1 MTGNDQLLLIK
12 YELKL
17 PSEATPT
24 SIAIQ
29 NQIQA
34 VWVTT
39 GSNVASNSGV
49 FFIPFDLVTIGSYV
63 ASNSGGFFAY
73 LLIQ

>member
-1 MTGNDQLLLIK
+1 M

-29 NQIQA
+29 NQIEA
-34 VWVTT
+34 VCEDLLKKVHLHINSDHCIKIIYLGTKLV
-39 GSNVASNSGV
+39 SNVINMK
-49 FFIPFDLVTIGSYV
+49 
-63 ASNSGGFFAY
+63 NK
-73 LLIQ
+73 